1 MDFIALQRA
10 KLHYVFENIFHVVE
24 RLVSEKEAKMNKIF
38 KVIWSKSK
46 QCYVVVSE
54 LAKNTTGK
62 KKIVVASIFAA
73 LMAGQAMQVEAGGS
87 FGGSGPISPTGIAI
101 SGGTSKAEAKGDN
114 SVAIGRAKANSNGAV
129 AIGSDTESA
138 HNAFSAG
145 FYSKATGD
153 SSIAIGAGF
162 ESTGNPTKAVKAS
175 GKNGIAIGL
184 AAQSTGESAIA
195 FGTDA
200 TASETSATA
209 VGKSAEASGSEATSF
224 GVASTANKDG
234 ALAIGSHST
243 SSVKAGTSIGY
254 NASVS
259 YTVVLAIAGAQQ
271 L

>member
-24 RLVSEKEAKMNKIF
+24 RLVSKKEAEMNKIF

-62 KKIVVASIFAA
+62 KKIVVASILAA

-87 FGGSGPISPTGIAI
+87 FGGLGSISSTGIAI
-101 SGGTSKAEAKGDN
+101 SAGSSKAEASGNN

-162 ESTGNPTKAVKAS
+162 ESTGNP
-175 GKNGIAIGL
+175 
-184 AAQSTGESAIA
+184 
-195 FGTDA
+195 
-200 TASETSATA
+200 
-209 VGKSAEASGSEATSF
+209 GS
-224 GVASTANKDG
+224 
-234 ALAIGSHST
+234 
-243 SSVKAGTSIGY
+243 
-254 NASVS
+254 
-259 YTVVLAIAGAQQ
+259 
-271 L
+271 